1 MKPQELDFRV
11 WSKLENR
18 YIEDPALAKLGSV
31 LPAKVHRADKAI
43 PFIKFDERDDE
54 KEIEFYTGYKDKNN
68 TKIYEGDI
76 VHIKPNNLEDF
87 IDFIDFRKDKGYFLG
102 AWGNDDD
109 WIDDDFCKG
118 CCQVIGN
125 IHENKELIDFM
136 ERQDN
141 EWKLFYK
148 RKDEDWLDFLRQ
160 KHKDFVAEE
169 EFFNKKYCDLE
180 TKLRLKLEQELK
192 EILSRYL

>member
-1 MKPQELDFRV
+1 MIPKSLNFRV
-11 WSKLENR
+11 WSYYDKKYLPQEINNGELTINSFGNIKYANPKNDNPCLPQDELEL
-18 YIEDPALAKLGSV
+18 ELFTG
-31 LPAKVHRADKAI
+31 
-43 PFIKFDERDDE
+43 
-54 KEIEFYTGYKDKNN
+54 FYDKN
-68 TKIYEGDI
+68 KKQIYAGDI
-76 VHIKPNNLEDF
+76 VHIKPNDLEDF

-109 WIDDDFCKG
+109 WIDDDFCEG

-125 IHENKELIDFM
+125 IHENKELIDFI

-148 RKDEDWLDFLRQ
+148 RKDEDWLDFLKQ
-160 KHKDFVAEE
+160 EHKDFVAEE

-180 TKLRLKLEQELK
+180 TKLRLKLEQKLK